1 MPRYKLSIEYDGS
14 PFLGWQVQESGLTV
28 AGVLEDAAEKLSGE
42 RAKVSGSGRTDTG
55 VHAMQYFAHT
65 DLQNPL
71 PEQFL
76 SRLNKIL
83 PSDIAVEQL
92 IEMPQDAHARFDA
105 ESRAYAYQLEGKK
118 NPFSCETAA
127 FIYNFADLNFE
138 KMQEAAALLMQYRFF
153 FPFCKSNSDAKT
165 MECQLYQSE
174 WQWNLQEK
182 TAVYHIAANRFL
194 RGMVRLIVGMC
205 LNVGAGKLSIET
217 LARSLEEQQL
227 LHPSTSAPPQG
238 LALTE
243 VRYPYLKQENGLFR
257 LVS

>member
-1 MPRYKLSIEYDGS
+1 MRYFLKLSYHGKNYC
-14 PFLGWQVQESGLTV
+14 GWQVQPHAPSVQET
-28 AGVLEDAAEKLSGE
+28 LEQAIFTITREQIEITGC
-42 RAKVSGSGRTDTG
+42 GRTDTG

-105 ESRAYAYQLEGKK
+105 DYRAYAYQLEGKK

-127 FIYNFADLNFE
+127 FIYNFDDLNFE

-165 MECQLYQSE
+165 MECQLYRSE

-205 LNVGAGKLSIET
+205 LNVGTGKLSIET
-217 LARSLEEQQL
+217 LARSLDEQQL
-227 LHPSTSAPPQG
+227 LQPSTSAPPQG